1 MVDARFFSWLFDYAN
16 RWDVAYV
23 LLLLLAL
30 VAFLLIPGGAGGG
43 DVPARE
49 LGSTSMNPY
58 SDWRNVFNET
68 TGAPLVTPYDIVDID
83 GNPRMPPLP

>member
-1 MVDARFFSWLFDYAN
+1 MFDTQIFSWLFDYAN
-16 RWDVAYV
+16 RWDVVYF
-23 LLLLLAL
+23 LLMLLAL
-30 VAFLLIPGGAGGG
+30 VALLLVPGGTGGTG
-43 DVPARE
+43 VPAGE
-49 LGSTSMNPY
+49 YGATSTNPY